1 MLVRVVK
8 SAPGCVYQ
16 PGSLLKVTEKKANL
30 LIEAGIAE
38 PADGKITYPPETLLR
53 RGAVANDFTK
63 PPRHICKCGFVAK
76 SASGLKNHQRSC
88 EWSCE

>member
-8 SAPGCVYQ
+8 SASGCVYQ
-16 PGSLLKVTEKKANL
+16 PGTLLDMAEKKANI

-38 PADGKITYPPETLLR
+38 PADGGINYPPETLLR
-53 RGAVANDFTK
+53 RGAVANDFIK

-88 EWSCE
+88 R